1 LGIPLNGL
9 FNLLSR
15 RLLMSAPDQSK
26 IQKFRELLHKEWTND
41 KTVAAW
47 RKWQARIAAFT
58 HGATEAILE
67 RAHLRP
73 GMRVLDLASGVGD
86 PALSMAAEV
95 APSGQVT
102 ATDLGPGMIS
112 LAEELARK
120 KGLTNIKFREASA
133 ESLPFADESFDVL
146 TCRFGI
152 MFFPDL
158 PRALRECLRVLKPG
172 GRAVFV
178 AWGKKEQP
186 FFTTTA
192 GIILKHVPVPP
203 PPPDPDGPSLFMF
216 GERDRLRRALEAA
229 GFGNV
234 HEEERIVAGRWPT
247 SVEEY
252 WEQFSEV
259 AAPFRPL
266 IEQLTPEKL
275 SQAKSEIYTALK
287 KFWNGKE
294 LNMPLEIIIGTGVR
308 P

>member
-1 LGIPLNGL
+1 
-9 FNLLSR
+9 
-15 RLLMSAPDQSK
+15 MSTPGTSPDPAK
-26 IQKFRELLHKEWTND
+26 IQMFRTRLREEWTGER
-41 KTVAAW
+41 TVAAW
-47 RKWQARIAAFT
+47 RKWHAQIAAFT
-58 HGATEAILE
+58 RGATEAILE
-67 RAHLRP
+67 SAHLRP

-86 PALSMAAEV
+86 PALSIAAEV
-95 APSGQVT
+95 APSGRVT
-102 ATDLGPGMIS
+102 ATDLGLGMIS

-120 KGLTNIKFREASA
+120 KSLANIEFREASA
-133 ESLPFADESFDVL
+133 ESLPFPDESYDVL

-158 PRALRECLRVLKPG
+158 PKALRECFRVLKPG

-216 GERDRLRRALEAA
+216 GERERLRRALETA
-229 GFGNV
+229 GFSNV
-234 HEEERIVAGRWPT
+234 HEEDRIVPGRWA
-247 SVEEY
+247 SSIEEY

-294 LNMPLEIIIGTGVR
+294 LNMPLEIVIGTGMR

>member
-1 LGIPLNGL
+1 
-9 FNLLSR
+9 
-15 RLLMSAPDQSK
+15 MSTPSVSPDPAK
-26 IQKFRELLHKEWTND
+26 IQKFREVLHQEWTGD
-41 KTVAAW
+41 RTVAAW
-47 RKWQARIAAFT
+47 RKWHARIATFT
-58 HGATEAILE
+58 RGATEAIVE
-67 RAHLRP
+67 GAHLRP

-86 PALSMAAEV
+86 PALSIAEEV
-95 APSGQVT
+95 GSSGRVT
-102 ATDLGPGMIS
+102 ATDLGPGMMS

-120 KGLTNIKFREASA
+120 KGLTNIEFREASA
-133 ESLPFADESFDVL
+133 EALPFPSETYDVL

-158 PRALRECLRVLKPG
+158 PKALRECLRVLKPG
-172 GRAVFV
+172 GRAAFV

-192 GIILKHVPVPP
+192 GVVLKHVPVPP

-216 GERDRLRRALEAA
+216 GERDRLRRALQAA
-229 GFGNV
+229 SFNNV
-234 HEEERIVAGRWPT
+234 HEEDRIIAGRWPS

-266 IEQLTPEKL
+266 IEQLTPEKMAV
-275 SQAKSEIYTALK
+275 AKSEIFAELK
-287 KFWNGKE
+287 RFWDGKE
-294 LNMPLEIIIGTGVR
+294 LNMPLEIVIGTGAR

>member
-1 LGIPLNGL
+1 
-9 FNLLSR
+9 
-15 RLLMSAPDQSK
+15 MSSPSTSPDAAK
-26 IQKFRELLHKEWTND
+26 IQMFRKRLHEEWTGD
-41 KTVAAW
+41 RTVAAW
-47 RKWQARIAAFT
+47 RKWHAQIAAFT
-58 HGATEAILE
+58 RGATEAILE
-67 RAHLRP
+67 AAHLRP
-73 GMRVLDLASGVGD
+73 GMRVLDLACGVGD
-86 PALSMAAEV
+86 PALSIASEV
-95 APSGQVT
+95 SPSGHVT
-102 ATDLGPGMIS
+102 ATDLGPGMMS

-120 KGLTNIKFREASA
+120 KSLTNIEFREANA
-133 ESLPFADESFDVL
+133 ESLPFADASFDVL

-158 PRALRECLRVLKPG
+158 SKALREGLRVLKPG
-172 GRAVFV
+172 GRAAFV

-234 HEEERIVAGRWPT
+234 HEEDRIIAGRWPS
-247 SVEEY
+247 SVEQY
-252 WEQFSEV
+252 WEQFTEV

-266 IEQLTPEKL
+266 LDQLTAEQR
-275 SQAKSEIYTALK
+275 SQARAESLVAVK
-287 KFWNGKE
+287 KFWNGQE
-294 LNMPLEIIIGTGVR
+294 VNLPLEIVIGSGMR

>member
-1 LGIPLNGL
+1 
-9 FNLLSR
+9 
-15 RLLMSAPDQSK
+15 MSTPSVSPDPAK
-26 IQKFRELLHKEWTND
+26 IQKFREVLHQEWTGD
-41 KTVAAW
+41 RTVAAW
-47 RKWQARIAAFT
+47 RKWHARIATFT
-58 HGATEAILE
+58 RGATEAIVE
-67 RAHLRP
+67 GAHLRP

-86 PALSMAAEV
+86 PALSIAEEV
-95 APSGQVT
+95 GSSGRVT
-102 ATDLGPGMIS
+102 ATDLGPGMMS

-120 KGLTNIKFREASA
+120 RGLTNIEFREASA
-133 ESLPFADESFDVL
+133 EALPFPSESYDVL

-158 PRALRECLRVLKPG
+158 PKALRECLRVLKPG
-172 GRAVFV
+172 GRAAFV

-192 GIILKHVPVPP
+192 GVVLKHVPVPP

-216 GERDRLRRALEAA
+216 GERDRLRRALQAA
-229 GFGNV
+229 GFNNV
-234 HEEERIVAGRWPT
+234 HEEDRIIAGRWPS

-266 IEQLTPEKL
+266 IEQLTPEKMAV
-275 SQAKSEIYTALK
+275 AKSEILAALK
-287 KFWNGKE
+287 RFWDGKE
-294 LNMPLEIIIGTGVR
+294 LNMPLEIVIGTGTR